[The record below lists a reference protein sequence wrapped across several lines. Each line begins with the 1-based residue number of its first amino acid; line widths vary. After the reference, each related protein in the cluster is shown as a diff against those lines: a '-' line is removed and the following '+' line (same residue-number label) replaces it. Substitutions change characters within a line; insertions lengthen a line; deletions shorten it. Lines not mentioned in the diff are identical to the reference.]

1 MNLKYV
7 QLPIGSN
14 MHHLRKGGRR
24 DVRDTLTFEWIIF
37 DFGKAFGKMGTQP
50 FSLSAF
56 AGGLFGVRLK
66 RALELA
72 RRRCALRNVQDFFDL
87 QPLFVRQ

>member
-1 MNLKYV
+1 MNYSNKFHKDDSEICSV
-7 QLPIGSN
+7 ADGSN
-14 MHHLRKGGRR
+14 MHHLRRGGRR

-56 AGGLFGVRLK
+56 AAGLF
-66 RALELA
+66 
-72 RRRCALRNVQDFFDL
+72 
-87 QPLFVRQ
+87 